1 MKKLTIYVPDQG
13 FKNLIQILQDSE
25 VDGISYHEI
34 MGQGKLERNI
44 AEKIVQGYRTQEK
57 FTPEFSRRIQIE
69 TIVSDAKAEEILAT
83 IQQNGSIKGKIAIS
97 DVIEIK
103 DL

>member
-1 MKKLTIYVPDQG
+1 MKKLTIYVRDQD

-44 AEKIVQGYRTQEK
+44 SEKIVQGYRTQEK
-57 FTPEFSRRIQIE
+57 FIPEFTRRIQIE
-69 TIVSDAKAEEILAT
+69 TIVSDAKAEEILAM
-83 IQQNGSIKGKIAIS
+83 IQQNGSIKGMIAIS
-97 DVIEIK
+97 DVLEIK

>member
-1 MKKLTIYVPDQG
+1 MKKLTIYIPDQS
-13 FKNLIQILQDSE
+13 FKNLVQILQDSE

-34 MGQGKLERNI
+34 MGQGNLERKI
-44 AEKIVQGYRTQEK
+44 SEKIVQGYRTQEK
-57 FTPEFSRRIQIE
+57 FIPEFSRRIQVE

-83 IQQNGSIKGKIAIS
+83 IQKNGSIKGKIS
-97 DVIEIK
+97 VSNVLELK

>member
-1 MKKLTIYVPDQG
+1 MKKLTIYITDQG
-13 FKNLIQILQDSE
+13 FKNLIQILQDKG

-34 MGQGKLERNI
+34 MGQGKLKRKI
-44 AEKIVQGYRTQEK
+44 SEKIVQGYRTQEK

-69 TIVSDAKAEEILAT
+69 TIVSDAKAEEIIDE
-83 IQQNGSIKGKIAIS
+83 IQKNVTIKGKISVS
-97 DVIEIK
+97 DVLEIK